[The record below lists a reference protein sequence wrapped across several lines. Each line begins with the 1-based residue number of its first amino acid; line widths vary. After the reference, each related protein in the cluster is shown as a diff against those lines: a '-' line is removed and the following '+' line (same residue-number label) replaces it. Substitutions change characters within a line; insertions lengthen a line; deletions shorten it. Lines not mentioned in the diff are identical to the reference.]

1 MKKISFVISQQIK
14 LLILPG
20 LFMLVSHMPL
30 IAQTFRVFEVS
41 DLVRIFED
49 GYKLPPGGDTI
60 KLFGIRGEVISGQF
74 VISAKRNINDVT
86 VEISELRNSYKNTVF
101 PPKSVEWNFVG
112 SIPLSVNTPNQP
124 KSILTR
130 VAPAMY
136 PEYLMEEK
144 KLNIAKGM
152 YKSVW
157 LTINI
162 PPGASQGDY
171 EGKITVKSAEGD
183 QFLPVLLTVYP
194 LTLPEERH
202 LKVTEWYSTN
212 NFERFHGIKERYSK
226 EWFAMLKKYAENM
239 AAHRQNVF
247 QVPVNLIEISKAPDN
262 KFSFD
267 FTRFDQ
273 IAEVFWNTG
282 KMDYLE
288 TGEMFKWGEKGW
300 GGSEIIHKSYNVKDI
315 VSNQQISMPG
325 EDVLP
330 YLLPAVESH
339 LRQKGWLH
347 KTLFHIKDEPSLHNA
362 LAWKE
367 ASGYVHHHAPDLI
380 RIDAIETTYLLE
392 DIEIAVPKL
401 DAMASWYDTYKKA
414 KENGVELWYYTV
426 GIYQG
431 SLLPNKT
438 IDMPLIDTRVMHWL
452 NYKYDA
458 NGYLHWGW
466 NHWSENPFK
475 EVGMHIGDG
484 WHVYPAK
491 DGVLNSLRW
500 EQMRNGIQDYEYFI
514 MLEKKISALK
524 DSLGSRFSWIDPV
537 LRSKEISGRV
547 IKSFSERSD
556 DPKILYKAKQDVIK
570 ELIDFDSDPG
580 IYLQTDPLEGSE
592 LTSRSSVE
600 VFGWAEPGTK
610 IRINGESFNVSD
622 QGLFLGKILLS
633 PQLPQIRIQASSE
646 KGTKEIIRNFSVK
659 Y

>member
-1 MKKISFVISQQIK
+1 MKKISFIISQQIRLFT
-14 LLILPG
+14 LLG
-20 LFMLVSHMPL
+20 LFILVSHVPL
-30 IAQTFRVFEVS
+30 IAQTFRLFEVS
-41 DLVRIFED
+41 DLKRVFED
-49 GYKLPPGGDTI
+49 GYQLPTAGDTI
-60 KLFGIRGEVISGQF
+60 KIFGIGGEILSGQF
-74 VISAKRNINDVT
+74 VISAKRNITDVT
-86 VEISELRNSYKNTVF
+86 VEISELRNTDKNTTI
-101 PPKSVEWNFVG
+101 PLSSIEWNFVG
-112 SIPLSVNTPNQP
+112 SIPLSVNAPNQP
-124 KSILTR
+124 QNILTR
-130 VAPAMY
+130 IAPSKY

-144 KLNIAKGM
+144 KLNISKGR
-152 YKSVW
+152 YQSVW

-162 PPGASQGDY
+162 PVNVSQGDY
-171 EGKITVKSAEGD
+171 EGKITVKSVQGE

-194 LTLPEERH
+194 LTLPEERN
-202 LKVTEWYSTN
+202 LKVTEWYSTH
-212 NFERFHGIKERYSK
+212 NFERFHEIKERYSK

-247 QVPVNLIEISKAPDN
+247 QVPVNLVEISKTSEN
-262 KFSFD
+262 KLTFD

-288 TGEMFKWGEKGW
+288 TGEMFKWGENGW
-300 GGSEIIHKSYNVKDI
+300 AGSEIIHKNYYVKD
-315 VSNQQISMPG
+315 VASNQQISMPG

-330 YLLPAVESH
+330 YLLPAIESH

-347 KTLFHIKDEPSLHNA
+347 KTLFHIKDEPSLHNV

-367 ASGYVHHHAPDLI
+367 ASRYVHHYAPDLI

-401 DAMASWYDTYKKA
+401 DAMASWYDTYKKV
-414 KENGVELWYYTV
+414 EDSDVELWYYTV

-438 IDMPLIDTRVMHWL
+438 IDMPLIDTRIMHWL

-458 NGYLHWGW
+458 KGYLHWGW

-524 DSLGSRFSWIDPV
+524 DSLGSRFSWINPT
-537 LRSKEISGRV
+537 LRGKEISGQV
-547 IKSFSERSD
+547 IKSFVERSN
-556 DPKILYKAKQDVIK
+556 DPKVLYKAKLDVIK
-570 ELIDFDSDPG
+570 ELINFDSDPK

-592 LTSRSSVE
+592 LTNRSSVE

-622 QGLFLGKILLS
+622 QGLFLGKISMS
-633 PQLPQIRIQASSE
+633 PRLPQIRVQAISE